1 MVAFQQTASERVPEL
16 KCGVAGNGNM
26 VGGASPR
33 DSLGAHQSMEFELQ
47 PEVTDCA
54 AECMSSLGCSS
65 EAGIIHFLGFPV

>member
-26 VGGASPR
+26 VGGASRR

-54 AECMSSLGCSS
+54 AETACL
-65 EAGIIHFLGFPV
+65 A